1 MANVGII
8 YGSTTGNTRDVCQKL
23 LKAFGDAAELHDV
36 TEVSEATFQSYPYL
50 IFATSTWGA
59 GDLQDDWEEYFPKL
73 DSVDLSGKKV
83 AVMGLGDQQN
93 YPDTFVDCVAALVDK
108 ARERGAKVVGATSTE
123 GYEYTASDAE
133 RDGKFLGL
141 IIDEDNQASQT
152 DQRIKQW
159 TSQLKKQFR

>member
-23 LKAFGDAAELHDV
+23 VKAFGDEAELQDV
-36 TEVSEATFQSYPYL
+36 AEVEESTVASYRFL

-59 GDLQDDWEEYFPKL
+59 GDLQDDWEVFFPKL
-73 DSVDLSGKKV
+73 DSLDLSGKKV

-108 ARERGAKVVGATSTE
+108 AKERGAQIVGATSTE
-123 GYEYTASDAE
+123 GYEYTSSDAE
-133 RDGKFLGL
+133 REGKFLGL
-141 IIDEDNQASQT
+141 IIDEDNQANQT
-152 DQRIKQW
+152 DHRIKHW
-159 TSQLKKQFR
+159 TEQLKKQFR